1 MVKKVS
7 EYQSK
12 INDYLSHFVRRDIDQ
27 QTLSDSMTYSLMAGG
42 KRLRPSLTLATVE
55 MLGGTVNQS
64 VMKAACALEL
74 LHTYS
79 LIHDDLP
86 AMDNDPL
93 RRGKATNHVRF
104 GAGMATLAGDGLLTL
119 AFQWLSENGLPV
131 VTRLRLVQALSEA
144 AGPAG
149 MVAGQARDIHYTGTK
164 LPLDQLRYLH
174 RQKTGALLR
183 YSVMAGGI
191 ITNQNQPIMD
201 ALAAFGASFG
211 LAFQIYDDILD
222 VTSTPEQLGKATHK
236 DAGENKNTYPS
247 LLGLDGAKQQLAKAL
262 DAARHDQSELSKL
275 TGRLFAGYD
284 EFLAYF
290 K

>member
-1 MVKKVS
+1 MVKQVS
-7 EYQSK
+7 DYQAK

-27 QTLSDSMTYSLMAGG
+27 QTLSNSMTYSLLAGG

-55 MLGGTVNQS
+55 MLGGMVDQS

-183 YSVMAGGI
+183 YAVMAGGI
-191 ITNQNQPIMD
+191 ITNQSQPIMD
-201 ALAAFGASFG
+201 ALAAFGARFG

-262 DAARHDQSELSKL
+262 DAARHDQTELDKL
-275 TGRLFAGYD
+275 TGRSFAGYD